1 RICRAQLLSN
11 WFVKKEEQTFIFNR
25 SLFLP
30 SIPFSFPGFTVTEV
44 ISTEEKLTIYANS
57 QTEQAHCPACQQISH
72 RIHSYYQRCPR
83 DLPISGQTVQLRLR
97 VRRFRCLNPAC
108 SKQTF
113 AEPLPDLVGRTS
125 RRTLRLTLLWTVFAI
140 QSGGEPGA
148 RLLKAVGTTVSPDT
162 LLRLARTSPTRES
175 SVPEILGVDDF
186 AFCRGMNYGTLLIDW
201 ERHQVVDILADRT
214 AETLASWLQAHPGVK
229 WISRDRSG
237 EYARGAHLGAPEAQ
251 QVMDRWHVTKNWR
264 EALERVVSRLY
275 SGLEQRLQKP
285 STPFKKRKKP
295 RTVHEQAISD
305 AAREQRLA
313 RYEEVLSYYQQGLS
327 ITQIAKQAHLTRTT
341 VYKYLAAESFPERH
355 PRSPSPG
362 TGKLIAPYTAYLRE
376 RCEEGCQN
384 AQQLYREIH
393 EQGFSGNPRTV
404 LRWLQAQG
412 LFPRRYELRQ
422 FQEDWGRKIVPE
434 TSHPTTRG
442 EGETPLVSDSPEEK
456 TPTEPVVELPSARQL
471 SYLFVKDPT
480 HLERNDQRVL
490 AFILQEKELELAYQM
505 TRQLLQLMKNKQG
518 DEAAAWVS
526 ICSQSGIAEL
536 ETFALGIQKE
546 LPAFVAACSLAYNN
560 GMTEGFVNKL
570 KHIKGSMY
578 ERGSFTLLRQRVL
591 LSAA

>member
-1 RICRAQLLSN
+1 M
-11 WFVKKEEQTFIFNR
+11 
-25 SLFLP
+25 
-30 SIPFSFPGFTVTEV
+30 TEV
-44 ISTEEKLTIYANS
+44 ISTEEKLTICATS
-57 QTEQAHCPACQQISH
+57 QKEQAHCPACQQISH
-72 RIHSYYQRCPR
+72 RIHRYYQRCPR

-97 VRRFRCLNPAC
+97 VRRFRCFNAAC

-113 AEPLPDLVGRTS
+113 AEPLPDLVGHTS

-148 RLLKAVGTTVSPDT
+148 RLLKAVGTTVSLDT
-162 LLRLARTSPTRES
+162 LLRLARTSPIVES
-175 SVPEILGVDDF
+175 SAPEILGVDDF
-186 AFCRGMNYGTLLIDW
+186 AFRRGMKYGTLLIDW
-201 ERHQVVDILADRT
+201 ERHQVVDLLVDRT
-214 AETLASWLQAHPGVK
+214 AETLANWLQAHPGVK

-251 QVMDRWHVTKNWR
+251 QVMDRWHVIKNWR

-275 SGLEQRLQKP
+275 SGLEQRLQQP
-285 STPFKKRKKP
+285 STPFKKRNKP
-295 RTVHEQAISD
+295 RTVHEQVISA

-313 RYEEVLSYYQQGLS
+313 RYEEVLSSYQQGLS

-341 VYKYLAAESFPERH
+341 VYNYLAAESFPERH

-376 RCEEGCQN
+376 RCAQGCQN
-384 AQQLYREIH
+384 AQQLSREIH

-422 FQEDWGRKIVPE
+422 FQEDWGSKAVPQ
-434 TSHPTTRG
+434 TSHTMT
-442 EGETPLVSDSPEEK
+442 EGKARLVPASQEGK
-456 TPTEPVVELPSARQL
+456 TPAEPVVELPSARQL
-471 SYLFVKDPT
+471 SSLFVKDPARLESRD
-480 HLERNDQRVL
+480 HLIL
-490 AFILQEKELELAYQM
+490 AFIRQEKELELAYQM
-505 TRQLLQLMKNKQG
+505 TRQLFQLLKKKQG
-518 DEAAAWVS
+518 DEVAAWIS

-536 ETFALGIQKE
+536 EAFALGIQKE

-560 GMTEGFVNKL
+560 GMAEGFVNKL
-570 KHIKGSMY
+570 KHMKGSMY
-578 ERGSFTLLRQRVL
+578 GRGSFELLRRRVL